1 MNLELLQLTP
11 QISADSSKNSI
22 SSMSLQNSPL
32 LEFAGNDEFFQQL
45 QQEFNISEQ
54 NVVEQTLPESGKNLP
69 VVKDADAG
77 SDSSEIVQLNE
88 EALEL
93 LRSDEFINS
102 NVMSTTPAILLS
114 VQSVLSPLDT
124 KALQPPVVLNSKP
137 VNVLTETTEVIL
149 EEIDAN
155 FSEEE
160 MAEIPSELIQTEL
173 NRKSQVYLDTD
184 AKSVRG
190 DTGLTVSLATGYLS
204 PSLRTT
210 AAPTTTL
217 NATLAPSVSDYEAW
231 GDELSNRMAWMVSK
245 DIKMVSLRLNPVDL
259 GPVEVRIQIKNE
271 QVDVLFNS
279 THSQVR
285 EAIEAAVP
293 RLRDM
298 FSEQLLR
305 LDNVNISQHAFG
317 DQKERSRGHGEELF
331 ADNEAHAGDDGP
343 ESEEE
348 TVSVLSNSAMM
359 VDGKIDYFV

>member
-11 QISADSSKNSI
+11 QNSADSSKNSI

-45 QQEFNISEQ
+45 QQEFNITEQ
-54 NVVEQTLPESGKNLP
+54 NVAEQTLPENGKNLP
-69 VVKDADAG
+69 VVKDADA
-77 SDSSEIVQLNE
+77 DSSEIVQLNE

-93 LRSDEFINS
+93 LRSDGFINS
-102 NVMSTTPAILLS
+102 NVMSTTPALLLS

-124 KALQPPVVLNSKP
+124 KAFQPPVVLNSKP

-149 EEIDAN
+149 EEVDVN

-184 AKSVRG
+184 VKSARG
-190 DTGLTVSLATGYLS
+190 DTGLTESLAASYLS

-217 NATLAPSVSDYEAW
+217 NATLAASVSDYEVW

-245 DIKMVSLRLNPVDL
+245 DIKMVSLRLNPVEL

-271 QVDVLFNS
+271 KVDVLFNS

-305 LDNVNISQHAFG
+305 LDNVNISQHASG
-317 DQKERSRGHGEELF
+317 DQKERSREHGEELF
-331 ADNEAHAGDDGP
+331 ADSDAHAGED
-343 ESEEE
+343 EAEEE
-348 TVSVLSNSAMM
+348 AMSVLSNSAMM